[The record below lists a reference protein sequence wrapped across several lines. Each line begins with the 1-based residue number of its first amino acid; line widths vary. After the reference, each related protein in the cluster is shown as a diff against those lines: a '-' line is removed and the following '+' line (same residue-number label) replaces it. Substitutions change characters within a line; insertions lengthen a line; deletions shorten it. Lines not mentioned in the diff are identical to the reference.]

1 VVFFS
6 VPDTINRKGFPPW
19 IYINKDFVMLK
30 TFSLAAVAAMVLV
43 ACAQSPTGRNQI
55 MLFDDSQL
63 SSMGEKTFDIMKAET
78 PISKDAKTNN
88 YVQCI
93 ASALLRVTPEKY
105 LTNPWE
111 VVVFDSEQVNAF
123 ALPGGK
129 IGVYT
134 GLLNVAEN
142 QEQLAAVIGHEIAHV
157 IAGHSNERLSTNQFV
172 QSALAL
178 GDAGTKAYGVQYQ
191 QEIMTALGL
200 GAQLGVTLPFSRT
213 HESEA
218 DIVGLDLMAKAGF
231 EPRQA
236 VNLWQNMAAASSNS
250 MPQFLSSHP
259 IPQNRIT
266 DLRAKM
272 PEAMATFNERKKA
285 GRLPN
290 CSR

>member
-1 VVFFS
+1 
-6 VPDTINRKGFPPW
+6 
-19 IYINKDFVMLK
+19 MLK
-30 TFSLAAVAAMVLV
+30 KFSLAAVAAIVVV

-55 MLFDDSQL
+55 MLFNDSQL
-63 SSMGEKTFDIMKAET
+63 NTMGAQTFETMKAET
-78 PISKDAKTNN
+78 PISKDARTND

-134 GLLNVAEN
+134 GLLKVAEN
-142 QEQLAAVIGHEIAHV
+142 QDQLAAVVGHEIAHV
-157 IAGHSNERLSTNQFV
+157 MAGHSNERLSTNQFV

-178 GDAGTKAYGVQYQ
+178 GDAGTKAYGVRYQ
-191 QEIMTALGL
+191 QEIMTALGV

-218 DIVGLDLMAKAGF
+218 DIMGLDLMAKAGF

-236 VNLWQNMAAASSNS
+236 VNLWQNMAAASSNNT
-250 MPQFLSSHP
+250 PQFLSSHP
-259 IPQNRIT
+259 VPENRIAE
-266 DLRAKM
+266 LRARM
-272 PEAMATFNERKKA
+272 PEAMNTFNERKKA
-285 GRLPN
+285 GRLPA
-290 CSR
+290 CRR